1 MAEASRNQSEELVVF
16 LPIGRDCRLVC
27 DALKNAGIEARA
39 CANMTDFLAAVRSG
53 AGGGILGE
61 EALTK
66 ESYASLASWIKQQ
79 PPWSD
84 FPLIVLTSGGE
95 SAPNALSTHQR
106 TKALGNVSLL
116 ERPVRS
122 VTLVTAAETALR
134 GRRRQYEAEA
144 FIADRIDA
152 ERELTSQAEEL
163 ARSNADLQRFAYAT
177 SHDLQ
182 EPLRSMTVF
191 AQLLNRRY
199 KGKLDSEAD
208 EFLEYI
214 VSGAQRMGALIDG
227 LLEYSRTVHVES
239 APFTPVDTA
248 AALHW
253 ARMNLRL
260 VLEES
265 HAELT
270 HGDLP
275 TISGDHVQIVQ
286 LFQNLISNAIKY
298 RRPDTPPRIRVSAEQ
313 ENGNW
318 VFSVSDNGVGVPKEY
333 TDRVFDLFRRLHG
346 SKIPGTGIGLAI
358 CKRIVEKHGGRI
370 WVETGSTGGTTFCFT
385 IPSLPASE
393 AVPASEAADLGMGA

>member
-1 MAEASRNQSEELVVF
+1 MMAEASRNRSEQVVVF

-27 DALKNAGIEARA
+27 DALKKAEIEASA
-39 CANMTDFLAAVRSG
+39 CANMTDFLTAVRGG
-53 AGGGILGE
+53 AGVGILGE
-61 EALTK
+61 ETLTRQ
-66 ESYASLASWIKQQ
+66 SYASLESWIKQQ

-84 FPLIVLTSGGE
+84 FPLIILTSGGE
-95 SAPNALSTHQR
+95 SAPNTLSTHER
-106 TKALGNVSLL
+106 AKALGNVSLL

-144 FIADRIDA
+144 FIDDRIDA
-152 ERELTSQAEEL
+152 ERELTRQAEEL

-214 VSGAQRMGALIDG
+214 VSGAQRMGALIEG
-227 LLEYSRTVHVES
+227 LLAYSRSVHVETP
-239 APFTPVDTA
+239 AFTDVDTA

-265 HAELT
+265 QAELT

-275 TISGDHVQIVQ
+275 IISGDHVQIVQ

-298 RRPDTPPRIRVSAEQ
+298 RRPDAAPLIRISAEQ
-313 ENGNW
+313 SDGSW
-318 VFSVSDNGVGVPKEY
+318 VFSVSDNGVGVPTEY

-370 WVETGSTGGTTFCFT
+370 WVETGSTGGTTFRFT
-385 IPSLPASE
+385 MPSLSSTETLANE
-393 AVPASEAADLGMGA
+393 AGR